1 MADFGAFGA
10 DGGGGCSFAAGSAT
24 IPAAGS
30 VLGADYYPGDHAVIA
45 GCGIQRFLAA
55 FRRDGAW
62 SSRGRD
68 CGESFRA
75 GCACLRCLR
84 VHPGIAPRRGS
95 IGSACISVRGRYP
108 GDCVVG
114 AAGDGSCM
122 ANRLSSVR
130 RSVHRNWGGANLGV
144 GVAGEGSHT
153 IGEKLNS
160 SFIPSEKDG
169 PLAKKNIA
177 ELFVDVLAE
186 AGVRQIYGGFS

>member
-10 DGGGGCSFAAGSAT
+10 DRRGGCSFGAGSAIIRAAGSL
-24 IPAAGS
+24 
-30 VLGADYYPGDHAVIA
+30 LGADYNPGDHAVIA
-45 GCGIQRFLAA
+45 GCGVHCFVAA
-55 FRRDGAW
+55 IRRDGAW
-62 SSRGRD
+62 SGSGRD
-68 CGESFRA
+68 CGESLRA
-75 GCACLRCLR
+75 ARACIRYLR
-84 VHPGIAPRRGS
+84 VHPGPAPRHGTLGS
-95 IGSACISVRGRYP
+95 NRISVRGRYL
-108 GDCVVG
+108 GDCAVDPTG
-114 AAGDGSCM
+114 RSCM